1 MGFSAKLKAK
11 SSTASTSSS
20 SASTSSDNWGTGLLL
35 VFFPEDNHS
44 INGKNKLFS
53 SPSSSSSSSSSSKSG
68 IRRSSSSNFILSKAQ
83 YTISICALF
92 IFITLLLFT
101 VSTFEPTTI
110 SRTRPTSPRRFLSQ
124 NPRPPNYI
132 NNPKSKSKSKPKPK
146 PKINTADKSILS
158 SSWFFNTFTE
168 KSYNTSKTALSPTAL
183 QGMGILYRRGT
194 KAMNDLVVAHLV
206 EDVTEDDFRLFSRT
220 LHRSGITARA
230 DVVFLFASSSFS
242 SRFGS
247 VIQEE
252 NDSFLK
258 LIRHYKD
265 SNITTTPKRKTGFDA
280 THFTK
285 TGEKEKK
292 EFGEPIWGKR
302 VRSNYSDSDGGG
314 GEAESARLIYGS
326 VVGFEASELDPE
338 NSLAGFLDHVPMSL
352 RRWAC
357 YPMLLGRV
365 RRNFKHVMLLD
376 VKNSIVVGDPLGRVR
391 NRSPL
396 SVHLSTKPGSSS
408 GKHSKTNSDKPHSRF
423 QVNSAVIMGGTRGV
437 RRLSSAM
444 LTDIVRASMHKK
456 KNSVIESTILSQLV
470 ASEFQST
477 NINLMTSTESTP
489 DMSSLA
495 GLNSAPS
502 TSSSDYPVIQRGNSN
517 YDFSSVIRKLTCLS
531 EVDSSVYRD
540 C

>member
-11 SSTASTSSS
+11 SSTASKSSTST
-20 SASTSSDNWGTGLLL
+20 STSSDNSGTGLLL

-44 INGKNKLFS
+44 INGKNT
-53 SPSSSSSSSSSSKSG
+53 SSSSSSSSSKSG

-101 VSTFEPTTI
+101 LSTFEPTTI
-110 SRTRPTSPRRFLSQ
+110 SRTHPTSPRRFLSQ
-124 NPRPPNYI
+124 NPRPPNYV
-132 NNPKSKSKSKPKPK
+132 NNPKSKPK
-146 PKINTADKSILS
+146 PKINTAHKPILS

-168 KSYNTSKTALSPTAL
+168 KSYNTSKIALSPTAL

-194 KAMNDLVVAHLV
+194 KAMNDLVVAHIV
-206 EDVTEDDFRLFSRT
+206 EDVTEDDFQLFARA

-265 SNITTTPKRKTGFDA
+265 SNITTSPKRKMGFDV

-285 TGEKEKK
+285 TGNKEKK

-314 GEAESARLIYGS
+314 GEAQSAQLSYGS
-326 VVGFEASELDPE
+326 VVGFEVSELDPE
-338 NSLAGFLDHVPMSL
+338 NSLAGFLDRVPMSL

-396 SVHLSTKPGSSS
+396 SVHLSTKPEISS
-408 GKHSKTNSDKPHSRF
+408 GKHSKSNSDKPHSRF

-444 LTDIVRASMHKK
+444 LTDIVRASLQHKK
-456 KNSVIESTILSQLV
+456 KNSVTESTILSQLV
-470 ASEFQST
+470 ASEFQSK

-489 DMSSLA
+489 NMSSLA

-502 TSSSDYPVIQRGNSN
+502 TSSSDYPVIQRGNGN
-517 YDFSSVIRKLTCLS
+517 YDFSSVIRKLICLS